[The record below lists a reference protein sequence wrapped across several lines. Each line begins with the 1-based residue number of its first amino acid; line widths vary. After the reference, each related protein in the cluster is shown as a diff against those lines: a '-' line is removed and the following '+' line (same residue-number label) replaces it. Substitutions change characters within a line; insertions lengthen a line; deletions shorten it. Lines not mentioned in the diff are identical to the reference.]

1 MRGKALTIFLLMLF
15 LSGIGLIIVGS
26 ATSWISLKNFNDSF
40 YMLKRQAFSFLLG
53 LLSFFVMF
61 SIPLSFLKKQA
72 LWILIVSLVLMGL
85 LLTPLAVKSGGA
97 TRWIYLGSF
106 QFQPSE
112 LVKLATIIFFAA
124 LFSSPSFNKSRWA
137 NWALAAIITLIPVAC
152 VAVEPD
158 IGSAS
163 TILALM
169 FILFFVGGIPI
180 KQVIVGLPIIA
191 GGLGVLIMTVPYARA
206 RILSFAN
213 PGLDP
218 QGSGYNQIQSLIGVK
233 AGGLFGRGLGLSLQK
248 FQWLPQAYNDF
259 IFSILA
265 EEIGFL
271 GVIAVLGIY
280 LGLVVTGFR
289 VGLKSSQPFNSLLA
303 VGISSLIAIQA
314 LLHIGV
320 SSGALPV
327 TGITLPFL
335 SYGGTSLLVSMAAC
349 GILAR
354 IAREEAVNR

>member
-1 MRGKALTIFLLMLF
+1 LRGKALTIFLLMLF

-26 ATSWISLKNFNDSF
+26 ATSWISLKDFNDSF
-40 YMLKRQAFSFLLG
+40 YMLKRQALSFLMG

-61 SIPLSFLKKQA
+61 SIPLSFLRKQA
-72 LWILIVSLVLMGL
+72 LWIFVVSLVLMGL
-85 LLTPLAVKSGGA
+85 LLTPLAVNSGGA

-106 QFQPSE
+106 QLQPSE
-112 LVKLATIIFFAA
+112 LVKLASIIFFAA
-124 LFSSPSFNKSRWA
+124 LFASPAWNKEGWGKWA
-137 NWALAAIITLIPVAC
+137 VAAILALIPVVC

-163 TILALM
+163 TILAFL
-169 FILFFVGGIPI
+169 FILFFAGGIPL
-180 KQVIVGLPIIA
+180 KTVLLGLPIVA
-191 GGLGVLIMTVPYARA
+191 GGLGLFIMTVPYARA

-218 QGSGYNQIQSLIGVK
+218 LGSGYNQIQSLIGVM

-265 EEIGFL
+265 EEMGFL

-280 LGLVVTGFR
+280 LGLVITGFR
-289 VGLKSSQPFNSLLA
+289 IGLKSNQHFNSLLA
-303 VGISSLIAIQA
+303 VGISSLLAIQT

-354 IAREEAVNR
+354 IAREEAAGR